1 MPPVTRAVAKSLAFA
16 QITANQTGFSSA
28 ADVTGL
34 SITIT
39 AGNKPIWVEAQIVTV
54 VQQTSSGI
62 PVIFITND
70 SNQEVTR
77 WTAPSMGAGVL
88 SSTVLLRRR
97 LTNLTPGTSYT
108 FKVRASTSAGTVDV
122 RANTDA
128 IPTVNG
134 PAWIRA
140 YEEQ

>member
-1 MPPVTRAVAKSLAFA
+1 MAGVTRATARALAFA
-16 QITANQTGFSSA
+16 QITANQTGFSTA

-34 SITIT
+34 SITVT
-39 AGNKPIWVEAQIVTV
+39 AGSKPIWVEAQIVTV
-54 VQQTSSGI
+54 VQQASSGA

-77 WTAPSMGAGVL
+77 WTTPSMAAGVA
-88 SSTVLLRRR
+88 SAPVVLRRR
-97 LTNLTPGTSYT
+97 LTILTPGTSYT

-122 RANTDA
+122 RANTDT
-128 IPTVNG
+128 IPTVFG